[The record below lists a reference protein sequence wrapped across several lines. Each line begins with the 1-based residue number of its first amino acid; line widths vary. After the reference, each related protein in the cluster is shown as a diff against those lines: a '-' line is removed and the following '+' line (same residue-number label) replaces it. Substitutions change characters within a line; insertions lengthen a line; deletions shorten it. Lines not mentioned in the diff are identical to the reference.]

1 MKKIVLGLI
10 AALVFIGCSS
20 DTKVDVNVEPA
31 LVVGKSLADFKLND
45 QFEAPHALSTKTT
58 KLIFAFSKDMAH
70 TCNDYFVTKEDT
82 YLSDHNTQFVAD
94 VSAAPSII
102 RNMFILPGLK
112 DFKHTVL
119 LLDKKEVA
127 APFKANID
135 AEKIIVVYI
144 KGMTISQI
152 ETIST
157 KEELIA
163 AIESK

>member
-10 AALVFIGCSS
+10 AALVFVGCSS
-20 DTKVDVNVEPA
+20 DKQTQINVEPA
-31 LVVGKSLADFKLND
+31 LVVGKSLADFKLED

-70 TCNDYFVTKEDT
+70 TCNDYFVTKEET
-82 YLSDHNTQFVAD
+82 YLSDNNTQFVAD
-94 VSAAPSII
+94 VSSAPSII
-102 RNMFILPGLK
+102 RSMFILPGLK

-119 LLDKKEVA
+119 LLNEKEVA
-127 APFKANID
+127 APFKSNID

-144 KGMTISQI
+144 KDMTISQI

-163 AIESK
+163 TIEAK